1 MGFRYDRN
9 LGDLFRADPFWFI
22 ISVLILLQIGSCS
35 VKNIYCEWGT
45 CVPQEPALFL
55 KNGDGE

>member
-1 MGFRYDRN
+1 MSFRFGKT

-22 ISVLILLQIGSCS
+22 VSTLILLQIGSCS

-45 CVPQEPALFL
+45 CGPQEPAISI
-55 KNGDGE
+55 KIGDGE